1 MKKNCFGK
9 ILVIGLMILFA
20 GASVLPG
27 IGGKIN
33 QLETKIEP
41 QASCFMDAK
50 WEEDFDNYTLYQ
62 YLDGGPDDGGWE
74 CWASNPAVGAYV
86 TNNQSLSSPH
96 SVDIAYF
103 SDVAADLVH
112 KYSQVGSGNWT
123 YTAWQYI
130 PGDFSGETAFILL
143 DWYEDGGTSTHWAV
157 QLKCSSST
165 GKITSDFGGENLP
178 LIYDAW
184 VEIRVEIDFGADEK
198 TVYYNDVELVTSGWT
213 DGMNP
218 GGHLNLGAVDLY
230 AGDSV
235 STSVYYDNMSLEGEV
250 GEDPDLECEGE
261 LRWEDVGPGSALEGS
276 FKVRNI
282 GGSGSEL
289 DWNITHEPSWGEW
302 IFTPPSGDDLT
313 PEEGN
318 FTVEVD
324 AIAPPDANTEFNG
337 KVRVENKED
346 PDDFCEILVYIRT
359 PRSKTLPNTLFM
371 RVLEKFLNAFPILQR
386 LLNL

>member
-9 ILVIGLMILFA
+9 ILVIGLMILFV

-33 QLETKIEP
+33 QSVTINNP
-41 QASCFMDAK
+41 QSMGSMTN
-50 WEEDFDNYTLYQ
+50 WYEDFESYALYQ

-74 CWASNPAVGAYV
+74 PWAGDPAAGAYV
-86 TNNQSLSSPH
+86 TNNQSASPTQ
-96 SVDIAYF
+96 SVEL
-103 SDVAADLVH
+103 VGWADLVH
-112 KYSQVGSGNWT
+112 KYSGVTSGNWT

-130 PGDFSGETAFILL
+130 PTDFAGETYFILC
-143 DWYEDGGTSTHWAV
+143 DWYEDGGASTHWAV
-157 QLKCSSST
+157 QLRCSSIDGLIS
-165 GKITSDFGGENLP
+165 SEFGEENLP
-178 LIYDAW
+178 LILGQW

-198 TVYYNDVELVTSGWT
+198 TVYYDGVELVTSGWT

-230 AGDSV
+230 AGDSPT
-235 STSVYYDNMSLEGEV
+235 TSVYYDNMSLEGEP
-250 GEDPDLECEGE
+250 GEDPDLFCEGE

-302 IFTPPSGDDLT
+302 NFTPSSGDDLT
-313 PEEGN
+313 PEDGN
-318 FTVEVD
+318 FSVEVD

-337 KVRVENKED
+337 KVRVENRED
-346 PDDFCEILVYIRT
+346 PNDFCEILVYIRT